1 MLAES
6 AAIKKDA
13 FTSLYREYD
22 QQVLDLVLDYHSQ
35 HEGIS
40 RVEKIRHCH
49 QRFLNIDLTDDGLD
63 ELCERY
69 SQYVKNAVIN
79 CPWVAGAE
87 QLLKT
92 VHKYIDCYVASGTPE
107 DELKDIVR
115 ERNMGH
121 YFKGV
126 YGSPRLKNIIVDDVF
141 ARIQYDLNGCIF
153 IGDAMT
159 DYNAAKLLGMNFIGR
174 VLPGRAS
181 PFPIGTRTI
190 DDLSALHNQF
200 IRTTS

>member
-13 FTSLYREYD
+13 FTSLYRDYGD
-22 QQVLDLVLDYHSQ
+22 HVLDLVLDYHHQ

-40 RVEKIRHCH
+40 RVKKIRHCH
-49 QRFLNIDLTDDGLD
+49 QYYLNINLTDDGLD
-63 ELCERY
+63 ELCNNY
-69 SQYVKNAVIN
+69 SHYVKNAVIN

-87 QLLKT
+87 RLLKA
-92 VHKYIDCYVASGTPE
+92 VYKNIDCYVASGTPE
-107 DELKDIVR
+107 DELNDIVR
-115 ERNMGH
+115 ARHMGH

-126 YGSPRLKNIIVDDVF
+126 YGSPRLKNMIVTDVF
-141 ARIQYDLNGCIF
+141 ARIQYDLNRCVF

-159 DYNAAKLLGMNFIGR
+159 DYNAAKILGMDFIGR

-181 PFPIGTRTI
+181 PFPKGTRII
-190 DDLSALHNQF
+190 DDLSALYHE
-200 IRTTS
+200 ITRIA